1 MSKSIGYDK
10 AFGFSVR
17 IVKLCQYL
25 SKDKK
30 EYALSKQVLRSGT
43 GIAAYIKE
51 ALQAQSR
58 KDYLAKMKIAL
69 QGASE
74 TEYWLDLLKA
84 TDYIDGP
91 MYESINSDC
100 TELIKILTAT
110 VKTTKSNS

>member
-10 AFGFSVR
+10 AFKFSVR
-17 IVKLCQYL
+17 IVKLYQYL
-25 SKDKK
+25 CKDKK
-30 EYALSKQVLRSGT
+30 EYALSKQALRSGT
-43 GIAAYIKE
+43 AIGACIKD

-58 KDYLAKMKIAL
+58 KDYLSKMKIAL
-69 QGASE
+69 KEASE

-84 TDYIDGP
+84 TDYIDES